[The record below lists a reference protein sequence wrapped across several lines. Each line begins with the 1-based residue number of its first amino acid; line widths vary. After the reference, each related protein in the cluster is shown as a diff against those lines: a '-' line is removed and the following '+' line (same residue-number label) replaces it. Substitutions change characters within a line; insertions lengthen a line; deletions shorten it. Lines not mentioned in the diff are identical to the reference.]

1 MMQKHSFPE
10 QTPPQTS
17 NQCGDQ
23 SVGKGR
29 HFLALTKVQHEI
41 HLYEIDET
49 YLQNICHFKCKIA
62 STLIINFYNFMQSC
76 FERNFLLTT

>member
-1 MMQKHSFPE
+1 MQKHSFPE

-29 HFLALTKVQHEI
+29 HFLALTKVQHKI
-41 HLYEIDET
+41 HFYEIDET
-49 YLQNICHFKCKIA
+49 YLQNICHFK
-62 STLIINFYNFMQSC
+62 
-76 FERNFLLTT
+76 